1 MKTRD
6 IDEELNSAP
15 KSEQEK
21 LNQIQDAHNGKW
33 VGFIVIIVGL
43 AVALAVTWGINHV
56 FSH

>member
-15 KSEQEK
+15 KSEPET

-33 VGFIVIIVGL
+33 IGFIVLIVGV